1 VKARLQLE
9 RHRSRDRL
17 KTPLVRR
24 GDVLVEASWEAALD
38 LVADRLLRARERS
51 GSLAV
56 VHYWFS
62 GSMGLLKDLYQRL
75 FNLFGGVTE
84 PRGSLCWSAGLA
96 AQEADFGRVLSH
108 DPRDLVAAAAVV
120 IWGRNPVDTNPHL
133 VPFVEEARAAGA
145 PVVVIDPVRT
155 ATVRRL
161 ADRHIA
167 PRPGTDAVLA
177 LAVAGELLRRGA
189 YDRGFCEE
197 RAAGFE
203 DYARAAAGLRLE
215 AAARACGVAAA
226 DILFLADI
234 LETRRPAALLIGY
247 GLQRHRRGGEAVR
260 AIDALAALTGNVG
273 RSGGGANYANRHAQ
287 GLLRDLSGE
296 EFARARRFF
305 PMPALGTELAA
316 LRDPRVEVFFCNRAN
331 PAATA
336 PNAGEVVRALRA
348 VGFKVVAEI
357 RPTDTTALADVV
369 LPAADFLEDEDLYH
383 CSWHTYFTW
392 AVPAVRPP
400 GLAWPET
407 RIVAEL
413 ASRLGFGEEFTR
425 TPQEWIAYA
434 LEPLVARCPGL
445 APGGDIRRLRGT
457 FFPNPAA
464 RAVPWSDGRFAT
476 PSGRFEF
483 GREWGCLEDVRSAAL
498 GRSTSG
504 PAGTDAWGAEPG
516 PGEAGPGDRPVFHLV
531 TPRTRWNLH
540 SQFFEEALRRL
551 SRGSGLPPA
560 FLHPRAAAGLGL
572 ADGETVVLRTAQG
585 ELKAHLVTDD
595 GVREDTVL
603 LYGGGDLGL
612 ARGGEPTSA
621 NLLTSDTLTDIGLQ
635 AAYYDCTCTVSRAE
649 GRPGR
654 AGTAG
659 PATGRAAGP
668 TAPRRMT
675 LSRPG

>member
-1 VKARLQLE
+1 VTRGWLCPKARFQLA
-9 RHRSRDRL
+9 RHRSGDRL
-17 KTPLVRR
+17 ETPLVRR
-24 GDVLVEASWEAALD
+24 GDALVEASWEAALD

-84 PRGSLCWSAGLA
+84 PHGSLCWSAGLA

-108 DPRDLVAAAAVV
+108 DPRDLAAASAVL

-133 VPFVEEARAAGA
+133 VPFVEETRAAGA

-155 ATVRRL
+155 ATARRL

-189 YDRGFCEE
+189 YDREFCEE

-203 DYARAAAGLRLE
+203 DYARAAAGLGLE
-215 AAARACGVAAA
+215 AAARACGVMAA

-273 RSGGGANYANRHAQ
+273 RSGGGANYANRHSE

-305 PMPALGTELAA
+305 PMPALGRELAA
-316 LRDPRVEVFFCNRAN
+316 LRDPGVEVFFCDRAN

-336 PNAGEVVRALRA
+336 PNAKEVVQALRG

-369 LPAADFLEDEDLYH
+369 LPAADFLEDEDLYR

-392 AVPAVRPP
+392 ATPAVSPP

-407 RIVAEL
+407 RIIREL
-413 ASRLGFGEEFTR
+413 AARLGFGEEFIR
-425 TPQEWIAYA
+425 TPREWIAYA
-434 LEPLVARCPGL
+434 LEPLAARCPGL
-445 APGGDIRRLRGT
+445 APGGDIMRLRGT

-483 GREWGCLEDVRSAAL
+483 GREWGCLEDVRSAAS
-498 GRSTSG
+498 GRPASG
-504 PAGTDAWGAEPG
+504 P
-516 PGEAGPGDRPVFHLV
+516 PVFHLV

-540 SQFFEEALRRL
+540 SQFFEEALRCL

-560 FLHPRAAAGLGL
+560 FLHPRAAVGLGL
-572 ADGETVVLRTAQG
+572 ADGETVVVRTAQG
-585 ELKAHLVTDD
+585 ELKVRLVTDD

-603 LYGGGDLGL
+603 LYAGGDLGL

-621 NLLTSDTLTDIGLQ
+621 NLLTPDTLTDIGLQ

-649 GRPGR
+649 RRPGR

-668 TAPRRMT
+668 TAPHLRT
-675 LSRPG
+675 VSRPG